1 HLKHPA
7 IRFGMREMAAATPA
21 VAHEVLGQWV
31 TAETGGPLLQI
42 EFPDQQSIIVQPRGL
57 GLHFALNMI
66 AAAACAFAAGLS
78 LKAIEQALNTFEPVA
93 GRGRAMAIA
102 AGGTLVDD
110 TYNANPDSVRAAIDA
125 LGRMGVPRALVL
137 GDMGE
142 VGDQGPQ
149 FHREV
154 LDYAAQHQLDAIWL
168 HGEAMALAHRQ
179 TGVGQFFD
187 EISALIASVSHWISV
202 QQQAQHRPSLWIKG
216 SRFMRMERVVQAIV
230 RQQEGQAAC
239 C

>member
-1 HLKHPA
+1 
-7 IRFGMREMAAATPA
+7 
-21 VAHEVLGQWV
+21 
-31 TAETGGPLLQI
+31 
-42 EFPDQQSIIVQPRGL
+42 
-57 GLHFALNMI
+57 MI
-66 AAAACAFAAGLS
+66 AAAACAFASGLS
-78 LKAIEQALNTFEPVA
+78 LKAIEQALNRFEPVA
-93 GRGRAMAIA
+93 GRGRAIAIA

-125 LGRMGVPRALVL
+125 LARMGVPRALVL

-154 LDYAAQHQLDAIWL
+154 LDYAARRQLDAIWL

-179 TGVGQFFD
+179 TGIGQFFD
-187 EISALIASVSHWISV
+187 ELSALIESVSHWISV

-216 SRFMRMERVVQAIV
+216 SRFMRLERVVQAIAQ
-230 RQQEGQAAC
+230 QQEGQAAC